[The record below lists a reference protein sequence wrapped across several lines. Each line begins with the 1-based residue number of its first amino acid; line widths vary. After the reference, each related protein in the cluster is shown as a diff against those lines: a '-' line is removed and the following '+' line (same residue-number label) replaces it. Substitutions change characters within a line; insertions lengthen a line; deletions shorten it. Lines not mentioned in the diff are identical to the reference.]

1 MVATYH
7 NQFVKIRHT
16 IPSSLGKKTCSE
28 RHDKVARGII
38 SLVKEHA
45 LRGQIE
51 EALAQFSKDPLSEE
65 SRKAGALIVSY
76 AEASKI
82 VSIVISPETLPMLAS
97 EDKALGEKHG
107 TQMLMAYIAG
117 CVRAQLKNG
126 AVDSYPGVVEQ
137 LKVYKLL
144 RKNGEIEQP
153 LEVYEEWLKM
163 KQDGTLEKHIA
174 SLDEGENEEDD

>member
-1 MVATYH
+1 MVFTLSRQGADFEKRSQDDPDKYLSYRTLITVATYH
-7 NQFVKIRHT
+7 HQFVTIRHT
-16 IPSSLGKKTCSE
+16 IPSSLGKETCSE
-28 RHDKVARGII
+28 RHDKVARGMI
-38 SLVKEHA
+38 SLVKEHT
-45 LRGQIE
+45 LRGKIE

-76 AEASKI
+76 AEASEI

-97 EDKALGEKHG
+97 EDEVLGEKHG

-144 RKNGEIEQP
+144 RKKWRGR
-153 LEVYEEWLKM
+153 
-163 KQDGTLEKHIA
+163 TA
-174 SLDEGENEEDD
+174 A